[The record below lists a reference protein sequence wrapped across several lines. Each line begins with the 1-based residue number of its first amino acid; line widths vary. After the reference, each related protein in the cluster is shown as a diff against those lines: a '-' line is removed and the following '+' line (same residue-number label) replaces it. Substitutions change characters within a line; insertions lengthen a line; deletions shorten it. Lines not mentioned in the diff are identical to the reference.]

1 MSATW
6 HRSEVV
12 GGKTAVSFLA
22 AFRGFALVVAV
33 ALLFSTGYFKV
44 LSWDGWTLVGITAIY
59 TLFKLLCPFDRYK
72 KNVRLYTDF
81 GFDLALCLSLPL
93 LTGGLQSPFLL
104 YSLSP
109 LLTAA
114 LLFPKK
120 LTFSIAGLPFL
131 AVVVSQ
137 ELIHKAP
144 IIASFNPPEL
154 AFGLLAVYLV
164 GAFLLAWLP
173 YVMNINESQ
182 NIRAQAIIEERNRL
196 SRDMH
201 DGLAQALSIITWKT
215 KLLGKSIASGNKMQ
229 SLNELGEI
237 AEMLEA
243 TQHEA
248 KAVIDQ
254 LHTTITSDK
263 GFVPTLAQYATDFA
277 RQYGIRCELYV
288 ADGLVKLSSL
298 AELELLCVAQEAL
311 SNARKH
317 AEASVVHLSLESK
330 SDGTEM
336 TIRDNGRGFNPN
348 VTTQGYGLTVM
359 EERVRSVG
367 GQLSINS
374 SPGRGTEITVKLPPS
389 QGL

>member
-1 MSATW
+1 M
-6 HRSEVV
+6 
-12 GGKTAVSFLA
+12 FLA

-44 LSWDGWTLVGITAIY
+44 LFWPGWILVGIAGIY
-59 TLFKLLCPFDRYK
+59 TLFKLLCPFSRHK
-72 KNVRLYTDF
+72 KNCLNYWDF
-81 GFDLALCLSLPL
+81 GFDLALCLSLPT
-93 LTGGLQSPFLL
+93 LTGGLLSPFLL
-104 YSLSP
+104 YLLSP

-131 AVVVSQ
+131 AVVASQ
-137 ELIHKAP
+137 QLIYGTS
-144 IIASFNPPEL
+144 IAGSFNPPEL

-164 GAFLLAWLP
+164 GSFLLAWLP

-182 NIRAQAIIEERNRL
+182 NIRVQAIIEERSRL

-201 DGLAQALSIITWKT
+201 DSLAQALSIIKWKT
-215 KLLGKSIASGNKMQ
+215 QLLGKTISSGNTMQ
-229 SLNELGEI
+229 SLNELSDI
-237 AEMLEA
+237 TEMLEA

-254 LHTTITSDK
+254 LHTSIKSDK
-263 GFVPTLAQYATDFA
+263 GFVPTLAQYATDFSQ
-277 RQYGIRCELYV
+277 QYGVRCELYV
-288 ADGLVKLSSL
+288 ADGVVKLSSL

-311 SNARKH
+311 SNVRKH
-317 AEASVVHLSLESK
+317 AEASEVRLSRESK

-336 TIRDNGRGFNPN
+336 TIRDNGRGFDPN
-348 VTTQGYGLTVM
+348 VRTQGYGLTVM

-374 SPGRGTEITVKLPPS
+374 SAGHGTEVTVKLPAS